1 MRAVP
6 VRTNIWGLFIV
17 VKSTWFGLGLN
28 VVRRFDNQNK
38 RKMIKK
44 YNAIYNTKT
53 CRLVINNIANTATSK
68 VRQRNRECIKRQTA
82 TC

>member
-1 MRAVP
+1 
-6 VRTNIWGLFIV
+6 V

-28 VVRRFDNQNK
+28 GLRRFDNQNK

-68 VRQRNRECIKRQTA
+68 AKKYRVHKKTDSDMVTRDCEKKNT
-82 TC
+82 